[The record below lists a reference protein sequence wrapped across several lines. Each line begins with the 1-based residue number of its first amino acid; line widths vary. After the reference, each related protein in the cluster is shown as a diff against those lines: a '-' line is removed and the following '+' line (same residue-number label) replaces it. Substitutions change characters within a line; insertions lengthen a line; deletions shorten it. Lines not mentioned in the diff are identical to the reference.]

1 MQSQMDN
8 KYFLKDPSVIS
19 FSGGRTSGF
28 MLAKVLEAHENVL
41 PEHIK
46 VVFCNTGL
54 EHPKTLDF
62 VQKCSEEW
70 KIDIVWLEYVGRKT
84 DPRYKV
90 TNHKDA
96 SRNGEPFG
104 ILIDE
109 RQYLPNP
116 VARFCTVELKIRLLD
131 RYMKD
136 VYGKLF
142 HKHNQ
147 LIGLRYDEPRRV
159 ANIKKNTRRNPAL
172 TPMFDARHTLPDV
185 MSFWG
190 KQSFDLDIPQ
200 HQGNCQGCFLKSR
213 YRLDLVAKETPE
225 ALDWWI
231 EQEKKMIGSAV
242 ARQHTFRKDRPSY
255 ENVMKQSRMQ
265 LPMFPD
271 FDDTVSCH
279 CTD

>member
-1 MQSQMDN
+1 MND

-28 MLAKVLEAHENVL
+28 MLAQVLKAHGGKLPDWVKV
-41 PEHIK
+41 I
-46 VVFCNTGL
+46 FCNTGL

-62 VQKCSEEW
+62 VQKCADEW
-70 KIDIVWLEYVGRKT
+70 GIEIHWLEYIGRKT
-84 DPRYKV
+84 EPRYKI
-90 TNHKDA
+90 TNYQEA
-96 SRNGEPFG
+96 ARNGEPFG
-104 ILIDE
+104 LLIDE

-131 RYMKD
+131 RWAKD
-136 VYGKLF
+136 TLGELF

-159 ANIKKNTRRNPAL
+159 ANIKKNTRRNPAV
-172 TPMFDARHTLPDV
+172 TPMNDAKHTLPDV
-185 MSFWG
+185 MSFWN
-190 KQSFDLDIPQ
+190 KQPFDLGIPQ

-231 EQEKKMIGSAV
+231 AQEAKVIGSAT
-242 ARQHTFRKDRPSY
+242 AKNHTFRKDRPSY
-255 ENVMKQSRMQ
+255 ENVMKQSKMQ

-271 FDDTVSCH
+271 FDDTINCH

>member
-1 MQSQMDN
+1 MMSDS

-28 MLAKVLEAHENVL
+28 MLAKVLEAHDGIL
-41 PEHIK
+41 PDFVK

-62 VQKCSEEW
+62 VQRCADEW
-70 KIDIVWLEYVGRKT
+70 KIEIAWLEYTGKQGT
-84 DPRYKV
+84 RYKV
-90 TNHKDA
+90 TNHKEA
-96 SRNGEPFG
+96 ARNGEPFG
-104 ILIDE
+104 TLIDE

-116 VARFCTVELKIRLLD
+116 IARFCTVELKIRLLD

-136 VYGKLF
+136 VCGQLF
-142 HKHNQ
+142 YKHDQ

-159 ANIKKNTRRNPAL
+159 ENIKKNTRKNPAL

-185 MSFWG
+185 MSFWR
-190 KQSFDLDIPQ
+190 KQPFDLGIPQ

-231 EQEKKMIGSAV
+231 AQENKIIGSAV
-242 ARQHTFRKDRPSY
+242 ANNHTFRKDRPRY
-255 ENVMKQSRMQ
+255 ENIIKQSKMQ

>member
-1 MQSQMDN
+1 MN
-8 KYFLKDPSVIS
+8 NCYFLKDPSVIS

-28 MLAKVLEAHENVL
+28 MLAKVLEAHEGVL
-41 PEHIK
+41 PEYVK

-62 VQKCSEEW
+62 VQRCAEEW
-70 KIDIVWLEYVGRKT
+70 KIDIVWLEYIGRKSE
-84 DPRYKV
+84 PRYKT
-90 TNHKDA
+90 TNYKDA
-96 SRNGEPFG
+96 ARNGEPFS

-131 RYMKD
+131 RYIKD

-142 HKHNQ
+142 YKHNQ

-172 TPMFDARHTLPDV
+172 TPINDAKHTLPDV
-185 MSFWG
+185 MSFWNR
-190 KQSFDLDIPQ
+190 QTFDLGIPQ

-231 EQEKKMIGSAV
+231 AQEAKVIGSTV
-242 ARQHTFRKDRPSY
+242 AKNHTFRSDRPSY
-255 ENVMKQSRMQ
+255 GNIMKQSRMQ

>member
-1 MQSQMDN
+1 M
-8 KYFLKDPSVIS
+8 KDPSVIS

-28 MLAKVLEAHENVL
+28 MLAKVLEAHGGKL
-41 PEHIK
+41 PEYVK

-62 VQKCSEEW
+62 VLNVSKNWGIE
-70 KIDIVWLEYVGRKT
+70 IVWLEYVGRKIE
-84 DPRYKV
+84 PRYKT

-136 VYGKLF
+136 VYGDSFK
-142 HKHNQ
+142 KHNQ

-185 MSFWG
+185 MSFWN
-190 KQSFDLDIPQ
+190 KQPFDLDIPQ

-231 EQEKKMIGSAV
+231 EQEKKMIGSVV

-255 ENVMKQSRMQ
+255 ENVIKQSRMQ

>member
-1 MQSQMDN
+1 M
-8 KYFLKDPSVIS
+8 KDPSVIS

-28 MLAKVLEAHENVL
+28 MLYKVLESHEGKL
-41 PEHIK
+41 PDHIK
-46 VVFCNTGL
+46 IVFCNTGL

-62 VQKCSEEW
+62 VQQCSDQWNVE
-70 KIDIVWLEYVGRKT
+70 ITWLEYIGKKIE
-84 DPRYKV
+84 PRYKV
-90 TNHKDA
+90 TNHKEA
-96 SRNGEPFG
+96 ARNGEPFG

-116 VARFCTVELKIRLLD
+116 IARFCTVELKIRLLD

-136 VYGKLF
+136 VYGDAFK
-142 HKHNQ
+142 KHNQ

-159 ANIKKNTRRNPAL
+159 SNIKKNTRRNPAL

-185 MSFWG
+185 MSFWN
-190 KQSFDLDIPQ
+190 KQPFDLGIPQ

-231 EQEKKMIGSAV
+231 AQELKIIGSAV
-242 ARQHTFRKDRPSY
+242 AKNHTFRKDRPSY
-255 ENVMKQSRMQ
+255 ENIIKQSKMQ

-271 FDDTVSCH
+271 FDDTVSCN

>member
-1 MQSQMDN
+1 MDS
-8 KYFLKDPSVIS
+8 KYFMKDPSVIS

-28 MLAKVLEAHENVL
+28 MLAKVLEAHGGEL
-41 PEHIK
+41 PDHIK

-70 KIDIVWLEYVGRKT
+70 KIDITWLEYVGRKI

-185 MSFWG
+185 MSFWN
-190 KQSFDLDIPQ
+190 KQSFDLGIPQ

-271 FDDTVSCH
+271 FDDTVSCN

>member
-1 MQSQMDN
+1 MNNS
-8 KYFLKDPSVIS
+8 YFLKDPSVIS

-28 MLAKVLEAHENVL
+28 MLAKVLEAHEGKL
-41 PEHIK
+41 PDYVK

-62 VQKCSEEW
+62 VQRCAEEW
-70 KIDIVWLEYVGRKT
+70 NIDIVWLEYVGKKVN
-84 DPRYKV
+84 PRFKV
-90 TNHKDA
+90 TNYKDA
-96 SRNGEPFG
+96 ARNGEPFG

-116 VARFCTVELKIRLLD
+116 VARFCTVELKIKLLD
-131 RYMKD
+131 RYMKEAH
-136 VYGKLF
+136 GTTFKS
-142 HKHNQ
+142 HNQ

-159 ANIKKNTRRNPAL
+159 ANIKKNFSRKNPAL
-172 TPMFDARHTLPDV
+172 TPINDAKHTLPDV
-185 MSFWG
+185 MSFWS
-190 KQSFDLDIPQ
+190 KQAFDLGIPP

-225 ALDWWI
+225 AFDWWQG
-231 EQEKKMIGSAV
+231 QEKKMLGVEESK
-242 ARQHTFRKDRPSY
+242 QHTFRTDRPSY
-255 ENVMKQSRMQ
+255 SNMMKQSRMQ
-265 LPMFPD
+265 LPLFPD

>member
-1 MQSQMDN
+1 MDS
-8 KYFLKDPSVIS
+8 KYFMKDPSVIS

-28 MLAKVLEAHENVL
+28 MLANVL
-41 PEHIK
+41 DAHGGVLPDHIK

-70 KIDIVWLEYVGRKT
+70 KIDIAWLEYVGKKIK
-84 DPRYKV
+84 PRFKI
-90 TNHKDA
+90 TNYKDA
-96 SRNGEPFG
+96 SRNGEPFS

-116 VARFCTVELKIRLLD
+116 VARFCTVELKIKLLD

-136 VYGKLF
+136 VYGSLF
-142 HKHNQ
+142 KRHNQ

-159 ANIKKNTRRNPAL
+159 ANIRKNFSRKNPAL
-172 TPMFDARHTLPDV
+172 TPMNDAKHTLQDV
-185 MSFWG
+185 MNFWS
-190 KQSFDLDIPQ
+190 KQSFDLQIAQ
-200 HQGNCQGCFLKSR
+200 HHGNCQGCFLKSR
-213 YRLDLVAKETPE
+213 YRLDLVAKEDPD
-225 ALDWWI
+225 ALNWWI
-231 EQEKKMIGSAV
+231 EQEKKMLGV
-242 ARQHTFRKDRPSY
+242 AESKQHTFRKDRPSY

-271 FDDTVSCH
+271 FDDTISCH

>member
-1 MQSQMDN
+1 
-8 KYFLKDPSVIS
+8 LKDPSVIS

-28 MLAKVLEAHENVL
+28 MLAKVLEAHEGVL

-70 KIDIVWLEYVGRKT
+70 KIDIVWLEYVGRKI

-185 MSFWG
+185 MSFWN
-190 KQSFDLDIPQ
+190 KQSFDLGIPQ

-255 ENVMKQSRMQ
+255 ENVIKQSRMQ

-271 FDDTVSCH
+271 FDDTVSCN

>member
-1 MQSQMDN
+1 MN
-8 KYFLKDPSVIS
+8 KCYFLKDPSVIS

-28 MLAKVLEAHENVL
+28 MLAKVLEAHEGKL
-41 PEHIK
+41 PDYVK

-62 VQKCSEEW
+62 VQRCAEEW
-70 KIDIVWLEYVGRKT
+70 NIDIVWLEYVGRKA
-84 DPRYKV
+84 DPRYKT

-96 SRNGEPFG
+96 ARNGEPFG

-131 RYMKD
+131 RFIKD

-159 ANIKKNTRRNPAL
+159 ANIRKNTRRNPAL
-172 TPMFDARHTLPDV
+172 TPMNEAKHTLQDV
-185 MSFWG
+185 MNFWN
-190 KQSFDLDIPQ
+190 KQTFDLGIPP

-225 ALDWWI
+225 ALNWWI
-231 EQEKKMIGSAV
+231 TQEAKVIGSAV
-242 ARQHTFRKDRPSY
+242 AKNHTFRSDRPSY
-255 ENVMKQSRMQ
+255 ANVLKQSLMQ

>member
-1 MQSQMDN
+1 MDN
-8 KYFLKDPSVIS
+8 KYFMKDPSVIS

-28 MLAKVLEAHENVL
+28 MLAKVLEAHGGGL
-41 PEHIK
+41 PKYVK

-62 VQKCSEEW
+62 VLKCAEEW
-70 KIDIVWLEYVGRKT
+70 KIDITWLEYVGKKIE
-84 DPRYKV
+84 PRYKT

-131 RYMKD
+131 RYIKD
-136 VYGKLF
+136 VYGDSFK
-142 HKHNQ
+142 KHNQ

-185 MSFWG
+185 MSFWN

-255 ENVMKQSRMQ
+255 ENVIKQSRMQ

>member
-1 MQSQMDN
+1 MDS

-28 MLAKVLEAHENVL
+28 MLAKVLEAHEGVL
-41 PEHIK
+41 PEYVK

-70 KIDIVWLEYVGRKT
+70 KIDITWLEYIGKKIE
-84 DPRYKV
+84 PRYKV
-90 TNHKDA
+90 TNYKEA
-96 SRNGEPFG
+96 ARNGEPFG

-116 VARFCTVELKIRLLD
+116 IARFCIVELKIRLLD

-136 VYGKLF
+136 VYGDAFK
-142 HKHNQ
+142 KHNQ

-159 ANIKKNTRRNPAL
+159 SNIKKNTRRNPAL

-185 MSFWG
+185 MSFWN
-190 KQSFDLDIPQ
+190 KQSFDLGIPQ

-225 ALDWWI
+225 ALNWWI
-231 EQEKKMIGSAV
+231 AQESKIIGSAI
-242 ARQHTFRKDRPSY
+242 AKNHTFRKDRPSY

>member
-1 MQSQMDN
+1 M
-8 KYFLKDPSVIS
+8 KDPSVIS

-28 MLAKVLEAHENVL
+28 MLYKVLESHGGKL
-41 PEHIK
+41 PDHIK
-46 VVFCNTGL
+46 IVFCNTGL

-62 VQKCSEEW
+62 VQQCSDQWNVE
-70 KIDIVWLEYVGRKT
+70 ITWLEYIGKKIE
-84 DPRYKV
+84 PRYKV
-90 TNHKDA
+90 TNHKEA
-96 SRNGEPFG
+96 ARNGEPFG

-116 VARFCTVELKIRLLD
+116 IARFCTVELKIRLLD

-136 VYGKLF
+136 VYGDAFK
-142 HKHNQ
+142 KHNQ

-159 ANIKKNTRRNPAL
+159 SNIKKNTRRNPAL

-185 MSFWG
+185 MSFWN
-190 KQSFDLDIPQ
+190 KQSFDLGIPQ

-231 EQEKKMIGSAV
+231 FQESKIIGSAV
-242 ARQHTFRKDRPSY
+242 AKNHTFRKDRPSY
-255 ENVMKQSRMQ
+255 ENIIKQSKMQ

-271 FDDTVSCH
+271 FDDTVSCN

>member
-1 MQSQMDN
+1 MDS
-8 KYFLKDPSVIS
+8 KYFMKDPSVIS

-28 MLAKVLEAHENVL
+28 MLAKVLEAHGGGL
-41 PEHIK
+41 PDHIK

-70 KIDIVWLEYVGRKT
+70 KIDITWLEYVGRKI

-185 MSFWG
+185 MSFWN
-190 KQSFDLDIPQ
+190 KQSFDLGIPQ

-271 FDDTVSCH
+271 FDDTVSCN

>member
-1 MQSQMDN
+1 MILDN

-28 MLAKVLEAHENVL
+28 MLAKVLEAHEGIL
-41 PEHIK
+41 PDFVK

-62 VQKCSEEW
+62 VQRCGDEW
-70 KIDIVWLEYVGRKT
+70 KIEIAWLEYTGKHGA
-84 DPRYKV
+84 RYKV
-90 TNHKDA
+90 TNYKEA
-96 SRNGEPFG
+96 ARNGEPFG
-104 ILIDE
+104 TLIDE

-116 VARFCTVELKIRLLD
+116 IARFCTVELKIRLLD

-136 VYGKLF
+136 AYGPLF
-142 HKHNQ
+142 HKHDQ

-159 ANIKKNTRRNPAL
+159 ANIKKNTRRNPAS

-185 MSFWG
+185 MSFWR
-190 KQSFDLDIPQ
+190 KQPFDLGIPQ

-231 EQEKKMIGSAV
+231 AQESKIIGSAV
-242 ARQHTFRKDRPSY
+242 AKNHTFRKDRPRY
-255 ENVMKQSRMQ
+255 ENIIKQSKMQ

>member
-1 MQSQMDN
+1 MNN
-8 KYFLKDPSVIS
+8 KYYMDEPSVIS

-28 MLAKVLEAHENVL
+28 MLYNVIQAHGGSL
-41 PEHIK
+41 PTHIK

-54 EHPKTLDF
+54 EHKKTYDF
-62 VQKCSEEW
+62 IEKCAINW
-70 KIDIVWLEYVGRKT
+70 NIDIVWLEYIGKKN
-84 DPRYKV
+84 DPRYSIV
-90 TNHKDA
+90 NYASA
-96 SRNGEPFG
+96 SRSGEPFS

-109 RQYLPNP
+109 RNYLPNP

-131 RYMKD
+131 RWAKD
-136 VYGKLF
+136 HLGKEF

-159 ANIKKNTRRNPAL
+159 ANIKRNSRRNPAV
-172 TPMFDARHTLPDV
+172 TPIHDAKHTLQDV
-185 MSFWG
+185 MNFWS
-190 KQSFDLDIPQ
+190 KQNFDLEIPQ

-231 EQEKKMIGSAV
+231 EQEKKICKSETAIN
-242 ARQHTFRKDRPSY
+242 ATFRKDRPSY
-255 ENVMKQSRMQ
+255 ENILLESKMQ
-265 LPMFPD
+265 GKLFPD
-271 FDDTVSCH
+271 FDDTISCT

>member
-1 MQSQMDN
+1 M
-8 KYFLKDPSVIS
+8 KDPSVIS

-28 MLAKVLEAHENVL
+28 MLANVL
-41 PEHIK
+41 DAHGGGLPDHIK

-62 VQKCSEEW
+62 VQKCAEEW
-70 KIDIVWLEYVGRKT
+70 KIDITWLEYVGRKIE
-84 DPRYKV
+84 PRYKV

-185 MSFWG
+185 MSFWS
-190 KQSFDLDIPQ
+190 KQPFDLDIPQ

>member
-1 MQSQMDN
+1 MDN
-8 KYFLKDPSVIS
+8 KYFMKDPSVIS

-28 MLAKVLEAHENVL
+28 MLANVL
-41 PEHIK
+41 DAHGGGLPDHIK

-70 KIDIVWLEYVGRKT
+70 KIDITWLEYVGRKI

-116 VARFCTVELKIRLLD
+116 VARFCTVELKIKLLD

-159 ANIKKNTRRNPAL
+159 ANIKKNTRRNSAL

-185 MSFWG
+185 MSFWN
-190 KQSFDLDIPQ
+190 KQSFDLGIPQ

-271 FDDTVSCH
+271 FDDTVSCN

>member
-1 MQSQMDN
+1 MDN
-8 KYFLKDPSVIS
+8 KYFMKDPSVIS

-28 MLAKVLEAHENVL
+28 MLAKVLEAHGGGL
-41 PEHIK
+41 PDHIK

-70 KIDIVWLEYVGRKT
+70 KIDITWLEYVGRKI

-90 TNHKDA
+90 TDHKDA

-131 RYMKD
+131 RYIKD

-185 MSFWG
+185 MSFWN
-190 KQSFDLDIPQ
+190 KQSFDLGIPQ

-255 ENVMKQSRMQ
+255 ENVIKQSRMQ

-271 FDDTVSCH
+271 FDDTVSCN

>member
-1 MQSQMDN
+1 MDN
-8 KYFLKDPSVIS
+8 KYFMKDPSVIS

-28 MLAKVLEAHENVL
+28 MLANVL
-41 PEHIK
+41 DAHGGVLPDHIK

-70 KIDIVWLEYVGRKT
+70 KIDITWLEYVGRKI

-90 TNHKDA
+90 TNHKEA

-185 MSFWG
+185 MSFWN
-190 KQSFDLDIPQ
+190 KQSFDLGIPQ

-271 FDDTVSCH
+271 FDDTVSCN